1 MPARSTKTALPRFL
15 FSTLICGLTCLLA
28 HPTLAL
34 DLDLPEAAIQTALR
48 EEVAT
53 LQPLPSGVFTGPET
67 PFLSAEG
74 HVTHSAYR
82 IASTSLTPF
91 QMIAP
96 LQEQLAA
103 AGYRTLFACADTV
116 CGGFDFRYLLDLMPE
131 PHMHVDLGN
140 FQYILTQDRDKNVV
154 AIVTS
159 RARTAGFIHLTQ
171 INSDGAPAT
180 ITTSATAPDT
190 PEVIDT
196 TVTTLI
202 TSNLAQTLTAAG
214 SVALDDLAF
223 ETGSSA
229 LGDGPFATLASLAQF
244 LTQNANARII
254 LVGHT
259 DAEGSLDGNI
269 SLSKKRATSVRD
281 RLIDTY
287 GVNAD
292 QVSAQGVGYL
302 APRASNATASGR
314 ETNRRVE
321 AVLAAAP

>member
-1 MPARSTKTALPRFL
+1 MPAHSTKTALPRFL
-15 FSTLICGLTCLLA
+15 FSALIWGLACLLV
-28 HPTLAL
+28 HPSSAL
-34 DLDLPEAAIQTALR
+34 DLDLPETAMQTALR

-53 LQPLPSGVFTGPET
+53 LQPLPSGVFTGSET

-74 HVTHSAYR
+74 RVTHSAYR

-96 LQEQLAA
+96 LLEQLTA

-116 CGGFDFRYLLDLMPE
+116 CGGFDFRYLLDLLPE

-140 FQYILTQDRDKNVV
+140 FQYILTQDSDKNAV
-154 AIVTS
+154 AIITS

-171 INSDGAPAT
+171 IKSDGATAT
-180 ITTSATAPDT
+180 ITTSSTTPDT

-196 TVTTLI
+196 TVTTSI
-202 TSNLAQTLTAAG
+202 TSNLAQTLTARG

-229 LGDGPFATLASLAQF
+229 LGDGPFASLASLAQF

-259 DAEGSLDGNI
+259 DAEGSLEGNI

-281 RLIDTY
+281 RLVDTY
-287 GVNAD
+287 GVNAE

-302 APRASNATASGR
+302 SPRASNATESGR

-321 AVLAAAP
+321 AVLATAP